1 MRTARLLLVFLLVIA
16 LCVAMALP
24 GHAQPGR
31 AIQARNATAVLAWHA
46 THLNVREAT
55 GNNDGPQ
62 IDAWLRLVGS
72 PLRSPWCGATQGACQ
87 VANRLP
93 MPRAAGAARSWAVPV
108 RTYYVRA
115 VRGALDS
122 LRPGHCVLFY
132 YANLGRIG
140 HIGRLVAAQRPL
152 RKGRP
157 ARGWLVVAGNT
168 GTGGGRDGAG
178 IHQYF
183 YPAADLYAVA
193 NWLY

>member
-1 MRTARLLLVFLLVIA
+1 MKKLLIILAMEVLIILA
-16 LCVAMALP
+16 ACRMAL
-24 GHAQPGR
+24 AQPSR
-31 AIQARNATAVLAWHA
+31 AVQARNATAVLAWHTA
-46 THLNVREAT
+46 HLNVREAT
-55 GNNDGPQ
+55 GNNDGPE

-87 VANRLP
+87 HAVGLP
-93 MPRAAGAARSWAVPV
+93 MPDGAGAARAWAVPG

-115 VRGALDS
+115 RRGSLDS

-140 HIGRLVAAQRPL
+140 HIGRLVAAQRAI
-152 RKGRP
+152 RRGRP

-183 YPAADLYAVA
+183 YPASDLYAVA

>member
-1 MRTARLLLVFLLVIA
+1 MRTKWLLTLFLIAHSFQVASQALVPPRTKQERA
-16 LCVAMALP
+16 
-24 GHAQPGR
+24 AQ
-31 AIQARNATAVLAWHA
+31 AVLAWHV
-46 THLNVREAT
+46 HFGYVRELT
-55 GNNDGPQ
+55 GNNDGPE

-72 PLRSPWCGATQGACQ
+72 PLRSPWCGATQGQCQ
-87 VANRLP
+87 HDVKLP
-93 MPRAAGAARSWAVPV
+93 MPKLAGAARSWAVPA
-108 RTYYVRA
+108 RTYYIRG
-115 VRGALDS
+115 VRGSLDS
-122 LRPGHCVLFY
+122 LKPGHCVMFY

-140 HIGRLVAAQRPL
+140 HIGRLVAPQRPI

-183 YPAADLYAVA
+183 YPASDLYAVA